1 MPQLALL
8 VSVSQCTS
16 DQTMNTPTRKKGTC
30 SNEIDHIKSRIDAL
44 FSRAE
49 ARKVEAE
56 NDKRTFV
63 PSPLLRPNSRAS
75 SPAQLSA
82 LNGDTLTPPALELP
96 PATERLG
103 SPEQTVA
110 VVDSS
115 GDDPDD
121 LPVLP
126 VFSHQPR
133 GSPAHMSLQQKIE
146 LEHLALSPQSG
157 LTNCTLAAECTEG
170 EGDPESCDRSLSS
183 EDLAERAATQ
193 CCLDETPVLPEGG
206 ALEGAGPEQATVQL
220 IPQSSKRLA
229 IDFDDFDEW
238 SYQSPQERWKLN
250 QVEML
255 PAAVL
260 CVLPAVVHCAAVPVM
275 CLPCAVHYCMLCSSS
290 SFVL

>member
-1 MPQLALL
+1 
-8 VSVSQCTS
+8 
-16 DQTMNTPTRKKGTC
+16 MNTPTRKKGTC

-63 PSPLLRPNSRAS
+63 PSPLLRPNSRTS

-82 LNGDTLTPPALELP
+82 LNGDILTPPVLELP
-96 PATERLG
+96 PATERLA

-115 GDDPDD
+115 GDDADG
-121 LPVLP
+121 LPALP

-133 GSPAHMSLQQKIE
+133 GSPAHVSLQQKIE
-146 LEHLALSPQSG
+146 LEHLALSPQSDP
-157 LTNCTLAAECTEG
+157 TNCTLAAECTEG
-170 EGDPESCDRSLSS
+170 EGEAESSDGHLSS
-183 EDLAERAATQ
+183 EDPAETAATN
-193 CCLDETPVLPEGG
+193 CCLDEAQGLP
-206 ALEGAGPEQATVQL
+206 EGAGPEQTTAQP

-238 SYQSPQERWKLN
+238 SYQSPQERWKLK
-250 QVEML
+250 QVGRCCQL
-255 PAAVL
+255 LCYVCCQLLYCATGVPAA
-260 CVLPAVVHCAAVPVM
+260 CAM
-275 CLPCAVHYCMLCSSS
+275 CR
-290 SFVL
+290 